1 MVPGHPRESIRNDQY
16 EPIGFAINFD
26 VTFMTGTF
34 NIFIFQRKGDNAVGF
49 LRITGH
55 DYNFGFKW
63 AKCSQERL
71 NRFGTSV
78 NIEQSVEPC
87 KASRAQMSAILESL
101 GGVIIAPMQAKDGE
115 WVSSGY
121 LEDEKYSECL
131 PEKASIIL

>member
-71 NRFGTSV
+71 NRFGIC
-78 NIEQSVEPC
+78 N
-87 KASRAQMSAILESL
+87 L

-115 WVSSGY
+115 WVTSGY